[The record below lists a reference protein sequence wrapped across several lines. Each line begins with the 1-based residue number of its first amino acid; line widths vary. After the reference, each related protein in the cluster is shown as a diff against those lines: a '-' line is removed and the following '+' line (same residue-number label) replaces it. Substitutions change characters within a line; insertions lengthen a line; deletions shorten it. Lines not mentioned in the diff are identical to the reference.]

1 MAKLLGGNFTWIN
14 GGYRRGT
21 STHSG
26 QSWKERLAWDIA
38 ANPGQ
43 NVYSAVNGVV
53 TSKESPRGVAGH
65 RYGTYVTIRGNSGA
79 PEVFYSNLQGVRVD
93 RGSRV
98 RVGDKIGEVASAP
111 SRGDS
116 FLHFA
121 VSNGDISSVVESDGT
136 LVYGVSSSNVS
147 DVDAGD
153 VAAGAGAAALT
164 DDDKKNKKKKS
175 EKPEE
180 PDDMEGKP
188 LIDKVSRGLAKVL
201 LPFGLVS
208 GIAGLAEEVKRM
220 KELMK

>member
-14 GGYRRGT
+14 GGYRRGM

-43 NVYSAVNGVV
+43 NVYSAVNGIV
-53 TSKESPRGVAGH
+53 TSKESPRGVSGH
-65 RYGTYVTIRGNSGA
+65 RYGTYVTIRGNAGA

-98 RVGDKIGEVASAP
+98 SVGDKIGEVASAP

-136 LVYGVSSSNVS
+136 LVYGATTPSSDSS
-147 DVDAGD
+147 ADD

-164 DDDKKNKKKKS
+164 GNDGKSKKEKK
-175 EKPEE
+175 EKE
-180 PDDMEGKP
+180 PSDMEGKP

>member
-14 GGYRRGT
+14 GGYRRGM

-43 NVYSAVNGVV
+43 NVYSAVNGIV
-53 TSKESPRGVAGH
+53 TSKESPSGVSGH
-65 RYGTYVTIRGNSGA
+65 RYGTYLTIRGSAGA
-79 PEVFYSNLQGVRVD
+79 PDIFYSNLQGVRVD

-98 RVGDKIGEVASAP
+98 RVGDKIGEIASAP
-111 SRGDS
+111 SRGNS

-121 VSNGDISSVVESDGT
+121 VNNGDISSVVESDGT
-136 LVYGVSSSNVS
+136 LVYGTSTSNSDSSSGN
-147 DVDAGD
+147 AA
-153 VAAGAGAAALT
+153 AAGAGAAALT
-164 DDDKKNKKKKS
+164 GNDGKSKK
-175 EKPEE
+175 EKESN
-180 PDDMEGKP
+180 DMEGKP